1 MIVIRFCLFIKAP
14 KQVEKPELGS
24 NDSVT
29 STSFLIKW
37 MDLPDEE
44 VHGNRKN
51 WILAYAPVR
60 DPLDYT
66 VFIGS
71 HYRVKRSTFK
81 TVTDGLQT
89 DW

>member
-1 MIVIRFCLFIKAP
+1 MIVIRFGLFIKAP

-44 VHGNRKN
+44 VHGTRKN

-60 DPLDYT
+60 DRLDYT

>member
-1 MIVIRFCLFIKAP
+1 MKMFMALAKA
-14 KQVEKPELGS
+14 G
-24 NDSVT
+24 
-29 STSFLIKW
+29 
-37 MDLPDEE
+37 
-44 VHGNRKN
+44 
-51 WILAYAPVR
+51 YAPVR

-71 HYRVKRSTFK
+71 HYRVKRATFN

>member
-24 NDSVT
+24 NDSLT

-44 VHGNRKN
+44 VHGTLKN

>member
-14 KQVEKPELGS
+14 KQVEKLELGS

-44 VHGNRKN
+44 VHGTRKN

-60 DPLDYT
+60 DRLDYT

>member
-1 MIVIRFCLFIKAP
+1 M
-14 KQVEKPELGS
+14 
-24 NDSVT
+24 
-29 STSFLIKW
+29 IKW
-37 MDLPDEE
+37 MDLPDED
-44 VHGNRKN
+44 VHGTRKS

-71 HYRVKRSTFK
+71 HYRVKRATFK

>member
-1 MIVIRFCLFIKAP
+1 M
-14 KQVEKPELGS
+14 
-24 NDSVT
+24 
-29 STSFLIKW
+29 IKW
-37 MDLPDEE
+37 MDLPDQD
-44 VHGNRKN
+44 VHGACKS

-71 HYRVKRSTFK
+71 HYRVKRATFK

>member
-1 MIVIRFCLFIKAP
+1 MIVIRFGLFIKAP
-14 KQVEKPELGS
+14 KQVKKPELGS

-44 VHGNRKN
+44 VHGTRKN